1 MYTDPKAV
9 KAIWEEQQ
17 RRLIA
22 KELPKKN
29 KGDDINGLE
38 KEARDEVEEIK
49 YKLDHPEDKDV
60 FQQ

>member
-1 MYTDPKAV
+1 MEVDTKAA
-9 KAIWEEQQ
+9 KAIWAEQQ

-22 KELPKKN
+22 KDLLKKN

-49 YKLDHPEDKDV
+49 YLLDHPKDKDV
-60 FQQ
+60 FQE